1 MLPRLKFQ
9 IAPLVKEMLDR
20 IPASAFT
27 SSTTTFLDPAMAGGQ
42 FIVEIIRKLRYNGHT
57 DENIASRVY
66 GLAEDI
72 IDLNYARK
80 VGKLIGKYSV
90 GGIEQMEEWI
100 KMGKKFDVVIGNP
113 PYQAD
118 SAGRAEKLWPKFIEL
133 AHKLTKDGGI
143 SALVTPTSWMSGSGN
158 IIKGSRGVYHDV
170 FKPNQLT
177 YVNLDVAKYFSVNST
192 FCYYILENKAH
203 STDTVFATTKA
214 EFNIDLTQF
223 NFIPPKL
230 STESISINHKTLGQT
245 TKFNVISFTAGDKNR
260 KQGVDDA
267 SSTKTIKTYIRGSNN
282 GKIHYAFFD
291 AVQNAKVAS
300 SRKVIIPLS
309 GAEKFMPYIDEVGIP
324 HCMSS
329 YVIPLDATDTFVGA
343 MSVFNSRVFRY
354 LMQENRTSGFVQVYV
369 VKNLPAVDLTRSW
382 TDAELYAH
390 FKLTQ
395 EEIDLIEATVK

>member
-9 IAPLVKEMLDR
+9 ISALVKEMLDR

-113 PYQAD
+113 PYQDTEA
-118 SAGRAEKLWPKFIEL
+118 AKGRKTATKPLWIDFSEL
-133 AHKLTKDGGI
+133 GHKLVNDTGVVAYVTPSTWLSTGTASHKAFKDFPIAQGVVFTDSTPFPGVGTSVSYWISTKSTSDFTVSDEYGNNVAFDRSTNFFPCKTKNLTAALTIFNKTLHAIGNKLDVVVSMKFHNEKAHLFSDKDASFKYPVFHTNSATKWTNVFDAELMGVPKVI
-143 SALVTPTSWMSGSGN
+143 AAKTGSFAKALV
-158 IIKGSRGVYHDV
+158 
-170 FKPNQLT
+170 
-177 YVNLDVAKYFSVNST
+177 
-192 FCYYILENKAH
+192 
-203 STDTVFATTKA
+203 DT
-214 EFNIDLTQF
+214 
-223 NFIPPKL
+223 
-230 STESISINHKTLGQT
+230 
-245 TKFNVISFTAGDKNR
+245 
-260 KQGVDDA
+260 A
-267 SSTKTIKTYIRGSNN
+267 SSVTNLGVAFRAPSLADAERLHTVLQSRLYRFLVESMRHSATIPT
-282 GKIHYAFFD
+282 
-291 AVQNAKVAS
+291 
-300 SRKVIIPLS
+300 P
-309 GAEKFMPYIDEVGIP
+309 
-324 HCMSS
+324 
-329 YVIPLDATDTFVGA
+329 
-343 MSVFNSRVFRY
+343 
-354 LMQENRTSGFVQVYV
+354 VY
-369 VKNLPAVDLTRSW
+369 KSLPAVDLTRSW

-390 FKLTQ
+390 FNLTQ